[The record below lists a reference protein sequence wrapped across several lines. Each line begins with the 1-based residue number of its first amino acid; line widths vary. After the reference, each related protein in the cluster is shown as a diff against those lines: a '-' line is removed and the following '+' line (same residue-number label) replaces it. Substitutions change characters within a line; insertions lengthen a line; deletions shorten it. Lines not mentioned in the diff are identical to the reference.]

1 MKYKGKDIAEIS
13 ITLIIILNFLIIFSK
28 IRNIEL
34 LYILIFLFL
43 NVYIIIFIGDTK
55 EKYLMKKKILK
66 VNKIMFIGINTL
78 IFFYIF
84 KEPYFFLSKNKI
96 LILLGNIFIGYSS
109 LIFIQKIKLSLNL
122 FKEIIKIFFI
132 SGLIYYL
139 PIILFI

>member
-1 MKYKGKDIAEIS
+1 MKYKGKDIAKIS
-13 ITLIIILNFLIIFSK
+13 IILIIILNFLI
-28 IRNIEL
+28 
-34 LYILIFLFL
+34 
-43 NVYIIIFIGDTK
+43 
-55 EKYLMKKKILK
+55 
-66 VNKIMFIGINTL
+66 
-78 IFFYIF
+78 IF